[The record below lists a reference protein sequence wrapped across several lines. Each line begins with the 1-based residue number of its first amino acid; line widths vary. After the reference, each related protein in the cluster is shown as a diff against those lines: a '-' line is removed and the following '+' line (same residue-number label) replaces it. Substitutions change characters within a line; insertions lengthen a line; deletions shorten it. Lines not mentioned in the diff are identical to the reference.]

1 MEIEILFM
9 VLCVLHIFR
18 RCLISAVQMGRVPNR
33 GSCANDCRF
42 EYTLYAG
49 NDDHGTLFRL
59 EEEPGVGTYIFNSKI
74 WI

>member
-1 MEIEILFM
+1 MFNKCCSNGKEFQIE
-9 VLCVLHIFR
+9 
-18 RCLISAVQMGRVPNR
+18 

-74 WI
+74 